1 MALQRNQNAGRLDCC
16 RKKSCITFRV
26 LVIGFFQRRAD
37 CTTSWYGPWK
47 NRYLSF
53 SFSFFALK
61 GQDTKMRFSVE
72 PPANSVRSSSTSAC
86 SSPSQQQPSSGDS
99 SGFQQWH
106 DAMRMVAR
114 LPGGVPPE
122 FRRKVITYFLMSKDI
137 NKCFVGRI
145 TSTLGWRNPM
155 ASAAIFW
162 PRRHKRPF
170 WRFWAAFYIRQDS
183 VPQYYGAARVQCME
197 YFSYYSIKVMYR
209 LKTTTARAG
218 YSSFSHL
225 WFDI

>member
-1 MALQRNQNAGRLDCC
+1 MVCAAQSIHFLFKTKTTKVDLMSKSPELFRRNWWLYNEIKMLDDWIAAA
-16 RKKSCITFRV
+16 KKSCITFRV

-122 FRRKVITYFLMSKDI
+122 FRRKVITYFL
-137 NKCFVGRI
+137 
-145 TSTLGWRNPM
+145 
-155 ASAAIFW
+155 
-162 PRRHKRPF
+162 
-170 WRFWAAFYIRQDS
+170 
-183 VPQYYGAARVQCME
+183 
-197 YFSYYSIKVMYR
+197 
-209 LKTTTARAG
+209 
-218 YSSFSHL
+218 
-225 WFDI
+225 